1 MEFPYLIAPYKAE
14 NIPGCWVIDV
24 FGDGSPLFLMLDS
37 ALSYNILSH
46 FTLHCLLDVVVDA
59 LPWLPLN

>member
-1 MEFPYLIAPYKAE
+1 MEFPYLTAPYKAE
-14 NIPGCWVIDV
+14 IKPGCYVIDV

-37 ALSYNILSH
+37 ALSYNLLSH

-59 LPWLPLN
+59 LP

>member
-1 MEFPYLIAPYKAE
+1 MEVPYLIAPDKAE

-37 ALSYNILSH
+37 ALSYNL
-46 FTLHCLLDVVVDA
+46 
-59 LPWLPLN
+59 